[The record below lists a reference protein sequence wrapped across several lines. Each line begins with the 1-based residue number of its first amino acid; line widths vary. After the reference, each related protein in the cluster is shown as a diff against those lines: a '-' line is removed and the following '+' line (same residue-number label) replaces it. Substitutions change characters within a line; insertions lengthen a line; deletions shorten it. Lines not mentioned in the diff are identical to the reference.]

1 MSLEYIISKIIA
13 DANEYADDVLVKAK
27 EEAKAIT
34 EDYESVAD
42 KEYNQI
48 VDLAYEKAN
57 EIMHRSGAQG
67 VKEKR
72 ISVISAKWE
81 YLDSVFSS
89 AVQLMCQLPNDVQV
103 RFMAGLVQK
112 YQHAEAELIFNATD
126 RERLGRDVVS
136 AVNSTPGSF
145 KVTLSE
151 NTGNF
156 SGGLILKETNAEANL
171 TYDAIVASEREKLE
185 DEVSSI
191 LFNDGQV
198 PHQASF

>member
-1 MSLEYIISKIIA
+1 
-13 DANEYADDVLVKAK
+13 
-27 EEAKAIT
+27 
-34 EDYESVAD
+34 
-42 KEYNQI
+42 
-48 VDLAYEKAN
+48 
-57 EIMHRSGAQG
+57 MHRSGAQG